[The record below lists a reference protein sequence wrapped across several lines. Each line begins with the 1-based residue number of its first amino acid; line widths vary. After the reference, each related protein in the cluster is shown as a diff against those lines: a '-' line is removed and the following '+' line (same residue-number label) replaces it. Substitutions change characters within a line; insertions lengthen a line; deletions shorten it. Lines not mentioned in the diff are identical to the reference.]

1 MYKYRWYHPVFGD
14 KAIRDGGS
22 IAIIL
27 ELYFC
32 IIWNNWHFKQYKYRT
47 DLKRWKL
54 ASAQC
59 PVLEHL
65 EQSGHLG
72 YFDICVILDIFGPFW
87 ATLDYFGPFW
97 TILDY
102 LGPFWNISNHFW
114 PFKKFR
120 AILDHFGLLW
130 TIWTTLDHFGPFGTL
145 WTS

>member
-1 MYKYRWYHPVFGD
+1 M
-14 KAIRDGGS
+14 
-22 IAIIL
+22 
-27 ELYFC
+27 
-32 IIWNNWHFKQYKYRT
+32 
-47 DLKRWKL
+47 

-87 ATLDYFGPFW
+87 ATLDYFGPFK
-97 TILDY
+97 T
-102 LGPFWNISNHFW
+102 
-114 PFKKFR
+114 FR

-130 TIWTTLDHFGPFGTL
+130 TIWTTLDHLEHSGKFWTILDHYGTL